1 MTPDIEEDEPAE
13 EDLPAEPDED
23 EVPPAR
29 FVKIEDFAGD
39 LASVGDTHSPLETLN
54 GRSLATPEAVAA
66 ALVSAED
73 EDGVF
78 LGTAIAEMSYVIGEL
93 GGRQGELLVGGVK
106 VENSFTVAFRTGAPS
121 DEPELT
127 GPSSHELRGAGLLM
141 RALRSQTTHELLEAL
156 GSKGKDVAPRLEA
169 LLKLLFEHRAT
180 LDLQTPQERP
190 IRVTYKRAAAL
201 YNALREPFDL
211 PNERFTALARLEGAY
226 FDTRDFK
233 LRLDSAWKKKTVV
246 HGKFPEDLADAV
258 EAFVNRDV
266 LAEVEVV
273 QARKGAHEANY
284 SYTLVSVREPPQLF
298 E

>member
-1 MTPDIEEDEPAE
+1 VTPDIDDEEPAE
-13 EDLPAEPDED
+13 EELPAGPDED
-23 EVPPAR
+23 DVPPAR

-39 LASVGDTHSPLETLN
+39 LASVGDTRSPLETLN

-66 ALVSAED
+66 ALVSAEG

-78 LGTAIAEMSYVIGEL
+78 LGMTIAELSFVIGEL

-106 VENSFTVAFRTGAPS
+106 AENSFTVAFRTGAPAE
-121 DEPELT
+121 DPEVT

-141 RALRSQTTHELLEAL
+141 RALGSQTTQELLDAL
-156 GSKGKDVAPRLEA
+156 GSKASDVAPRLEA

-180 LDLQTPQERP
+180 LDLQTPQARP
-190 IRVTYKRAAAL
+190 IRVTYERAAAL
-201 YNALREPFDL
+201 YNALREPFAQR
-211 PNERFTALARLEGAY
+211 NEHFTALARLEGAY

-233 LRLDSAWKKKTVV
+233 LRLDSAWRRKTVIL
-246 HGKFPEDLADAV
+246 GKFPEEIAAAV

-266 LAEVEVV
+266 LAEVQVA
-273 QARKGAHEANY
+273 QARKGAHEA
-284 SYTLVSVREPPQLF
+284 SFTYTLVSIREPPQLF